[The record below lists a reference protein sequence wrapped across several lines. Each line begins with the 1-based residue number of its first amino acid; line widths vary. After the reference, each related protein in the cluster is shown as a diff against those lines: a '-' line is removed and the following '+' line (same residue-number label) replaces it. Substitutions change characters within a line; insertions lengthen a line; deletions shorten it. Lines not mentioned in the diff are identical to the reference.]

1 MRRRQGLFGLG
12 VPEIAV
18 IAGVAALI
26 FGPSKLPEL
35 GKAAGE
41 TAKSFQV
48 AAKEFN
54 EELKKGQEV
63 WPRCWVYAYDSCA
76 TQCTVR

>member
-1 MRRRQGLFGLG
+1 MCHVACRQGLFGLG
-12 VPEIAV
+12 IPELAV

-54 EELKKGQEV
+54 SELKKGMEV
-63 WPRCWVYAYDSCA
+63 CCESRTRLAM
-76 TQCTVR
+76 

>member
-1 MRRRQGLFGLG
+1 LG
-12 VPEIAV
+12 VPELAV

-41 TAKSFQV
+41 TAKSFQM

-54 EELKKGQEV
+54 EELKKGMDV
-63 WPRCWVYAYDSCA
+63 RVPCL
-76 TQCTVR
+76 TQ